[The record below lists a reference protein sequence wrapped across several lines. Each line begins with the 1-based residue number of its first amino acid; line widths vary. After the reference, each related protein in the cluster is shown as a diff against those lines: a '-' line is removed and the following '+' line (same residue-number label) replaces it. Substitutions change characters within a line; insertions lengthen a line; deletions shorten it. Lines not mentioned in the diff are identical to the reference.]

1 MDYASLSE
9 KILSFICLKYK
20 AITMLKKITVLLLMC
35 LPSASLLAAQ
45 LTTSDYQ
52 KAEKQLS
59 KYTDKLVTG
68 TVESPFWQNNRLF
81 YKSRTQ
87 QGEQFFKV
95 NPITQ
100 QKTLAFDH
108 QKLSKALA
116 VISDTEVNAYDLPFN
131 TFTVRLN
138 NKIAVKIKNKHYLC
152 DLTNYLCASDTDA
165 KKSNEMISP
174 DGKLAV
180 FIRDYNLWSRNLK
193 TNKEVQLTKDGI
205 KNFGYATNNA
215 GWIRKDTPVVKWSP
229 DSTKLAT
236 FKHDSRNVGDMALVS
251 TNVGH
256 PTIDQWKYPLP
267 GDEHIFAI
275 HRVVIDVK
283 KQTVIPLDMPA
294 DPHRSS
300 ITDHVAG
307 NNGEFL
313 DIDWAHNSKS
323 FAFISS
329 SRDHKTATL
338 KIANADNGQVKT
350 VYSETEESFFE
361 SGVSAISWKYLDKT
375 NEFIWFSQRS
385 NWGHFYL
392 IDSKTGKIKN
402 QITRGDWTVLELLSV
417 DEKTDTLYFTGA
429 GREGGDPYFN
439 YLYSIN
445 KNGKNLTLLTP
456 EKKHHRVSMN
466 EDSTYF
472 LDRFSTPEQAEV
484 SVIRKTQSNE
494 KFTLETMD
502 IGQLTATGWA
512 PPTPFIV
519 KDRNNEHDIY
529 GLLYKPSH
537 FDKNKSYPVVNYIY
551 PGPQVGSIRGRHF
564 RTARGDNQALAELGF
579 IVIEIDALGTPGR
592 SKSFH
597 EFYYAN
603 MGDSGLPDQVAAIKQ
618 LAKKHSWIDIDRVG
632 IWGHSGG
639 GFASTK
645 AMFSY
650 PDFYKVA
657 VSEAGNHD
665 NRNYADEWGEKYHG
679 LLVNNENKTTN
690 YDSQANQL
698 FADKLKGKLLLVHGT
713 LDTNVTPYNT
723 LMVVDALIEA
733 NKDFDMLMLPN
744 RGHGFAREPYMVRK
758 RWDYFVTHLM
768 GAVPPKEFNFSST
781 VK

>member
-1 MDYASLSE
+1 
-9 KILSFICLKYK
+9 
-20 AITMLKKITVLLLMC
+20 MLKKITVLLLMC

>member
-1 MDYASLSE
+1 M
-9 KILSFICLKYK
+9 F
-20 AITMLKKITVLLLMC
+20 KKIIAILLIGLF
-35 LPSASLLAAQ
+35 SNTLLATQ
-45 LTTSDYQ
+45 LTVDDYK
-52 KAEKQLS
+52 KAESQLS
-59 KYTDKLVTG
+59 TFTKKLVTG
-68 TVESPFWQNNRLF
+68 TVEKPFWQNNRLF
-81 YKSRTQ
+81 YKSHTEK
-87 QGEQFFKV
+87 GYQFFEV
-95 NPITQ
+95 DSETQ
-100 QKTLAFDH
+100 KKTLAFDH
-108 QKLSKALA
+108 EKLARSIA
-116 VISDTEVNAYDLPFN
+116 VITDKEVNTYLLPFN
-131 TFTVRLN
+131 RFTITDENSLSFTLKKKSYSCN
-138 NKIAVKIKNKHYLC
+138 LK
-152 DLTNYLCASDTDA
+152 NYLCMLEPKA
-165 KKSNEMISP
+165 KKLNEIVSP
-174 DGKLAV
+174 NGELAV
-180 FIRDYNLWSRNLK
+180 FIRDYNLWLRNLK
-193 TNKEVQLTKDGI
+193 NNKEVPLTTDGI
-205 KNFGYATNNA
+205 KHFGYATNNA

-229 DSTKLAT
+229 DSTKLTT
-236 FKHDSRNVGDMALVS
+236 FIHDSRNVGDMALVS

-267 GDEHIFAI
+267 GDEHVFSIQ
-275 HRVVIDVK
+275 RVIIDVK
-283 KQTVIPLDMPA
+283 NSTIIPLDMPA
-294 DPHRSS
+294 DQHRSS

-307 NNGEFL
+307 NNGELL
-313 DIDWAHNSKS
+313 DIDWAHDSQS

-338 KIANADNGQVKT
+338 KIANALNGKVKT
-350 VYSETEESFFE
+350 IYSEKEDSFFE
-361 SGVSAISWKYLDKT
+361 SGVSNISWYYLDKS

-392 IDSKTGKIKN
+392 IDAVTGKVKQ
-402 QITRGDWTVLELLSV
+402 QITQGDWTVLELLSV
-417 DEKTDTLYFTGA
+417 NEKTGTLYFTGS
-429 GREGGDPYFN
+429 GKEGGDPYFN

-445 KNGKNLTLLTP
+445 KNGENLALLTP
-456 EKKHHRVSMN
+456 ERKHHRITMN
-466 EDSTYF
+466 EDSAYF
-472 LDRFSTPEQAEV
+472 LDRFSTPDQAEV
-484 SVIRKTQSNE
+484 SVVRKVNADN
-494 KFTLETMD
+494 KFTIETMN
-502 IGQLTATGWA
+502 ISQLTSTGWA
-512 PPTPFIV
+512 PPTPFVV
-519 KDRNNEHDIY
+519 KDRNNEHNIH
-529 GLLYKPSH
+529 GLLYKPTN
-537 FDKNKSYPVVNYIY
+537 FDQNKTYPVINYIY

-564 RTARGDNQALAELGF
+564 RSARGDNQALAELGF

-618 LAKKHSWIDIDRVG
+618 LAIKHPWININRVG

-679 LLVNNENKTTN
+679 LLVEQENEKTN

-723 LMVVDALIEA
+723 LMVAEALIDA

-758 RWDYFVTHLM
+758 RWDYFVKHLM
-768 GAVPPKEFNFSST
+768 GATPPKEFNFT
-781 VK
+781 PKID

>member
-1 MDYASLSE
+1 
-9 KILSFICLKYK
+9 
-20 AITMLKKITVLLLMC
+20 MLKKITILLLIC
-35 LPSASLLAAQ
+35 LCSTSLLAAQ
-45 LTTSDYQ
+45 LSTPDYQ

-59 KYTDKLVTG
+59 KFTDKLITG
-68 TVESPFWQNNRLF
+68 TVESPFWHNNRLF
-81 YKSRTQ
+81 YKSRTKK
-87 QGEQFFKV
+87 GEQFFEV
-95 NPITQ
+95 NPTTK
-100 QKTLAFDH
+100 QKKLAFDH
-108 QKLSKALA
+108 NKLSKALA
-116 VISDTEVNAYDLPFN
+116 VITDAEVNAYDLPFN
-131 TFTVRLN
+131 TFTIDLN
-138 NKIAVKIKNKHYLC
+138 NKIAVKIKDK
-152 DLTNYLCASDTDA
+152 NYLCGLKNYLCVLNTEA

-205 KNFGYATNNA
+205 KDFGYATNNA

-229 DSTKLAT
+229 DSSKLVT

-275 HRVVIDVK
+275 HRVIIDVQK
-283 KQTVIPLDMPA
+283 RKIIPLDMPA

-307 NNGEFL
+307 NDGEFL

-338 KIANADNGQVKT
+338 KIANAESGQVKT

-392 IDSKTGKIKN
+392 IDSNTGKIKN
-402 QITRGDWTVLELLSV
+402 QITQGDWTVLELLNV
-417 DEKTDTLYFTGA
+417 DEETGTLYFTGA

-439 YLYSIN
+439 YLYSVN
-445 KNGKNLTLLTP
+445 KSGKNLTLLTP
-456 EKKHHRVSMN
+456 EKKHHRISMN
-466 EDSTYF
+466 ENSSYF
-472 LDRFSTPEQAEV
+472 VDRFSTPEQAEV
-484 SVIRKTQSNE
+484 SVVRKTQSNE

-502 IGQLTATGWA
+502 ISQLTATGWA

-529 GLLYKPSH
+529 GLLYKPSN
-537 FDKNKSYPVVNYIY
+537 FDKNQSYPVVNYIY

-579 IVIEIDALGTPGR
+579 IVVEIDALGTPGR

-768 GAVPPKEFNFSST
+768 GAIPPKEFNFSST